1 MWLKFIALSVAVAFP
16 LFWASAGAA
25 QQDGRAGAAS
35 GAASTPTPLAE
46 AEPERL
52 RAVINNFRPYGY
64 LDEAGRPTGL
74 GVDILDAIARRADFE
89 VDYTARA
96 NVSDAIETVEYGLA
110 VIHPALAD
118 VPARRAVLAFSDSY
132 DTLRVVV
139 FRPVDSNDPPRGNI
153 FDGLRLGFNRGSIGE
168 KAARTLPSVTP
179 VPVESNDDLL
189 LALAEGRIDGAV
201 YPKRAFERLARVFDL
216 EGKYRVAGD
225 PLLEIDLRIAVDR
238 DRTEL
243 LQTIN
248 ETLATLKTEPA
259 WQAIR
264 NRWFPPPPPY
274 WNADRIL
281 VAAAIVIG
289 LLVIGAA
296 AVVFR
301 EREMARNRLLRESRE
316 RFEVERALAAQQ
328 AEANQLLTRH
338 NRDMQSIL
346 YVVSHDLKSPLV
358 SIGGFSRKA
367 EKAIRREDPEAA
379 FQALDRVRS
388 NVETMGSL
396 IAGILQLSRIGRERL
411 APSRIDW
418 TQLIEGLNGAL
429 AADLEAREA
438 RIEVVGELPPV
449 VADPTLFYRLVQ
461 NLVANA
467 LAHGCPEPGMTVR
480 IRGAT
485 NGDWHRIAVAD
496 SGPGI
501 PSEYHERI
509 FGLFQRLDRGKDGS
523 GIGLATVLNIAER
536 HGGHVSVDSTAGA
549 GATFWVT
556 LPVTPTVL
564 PTAPAESGEDHD
576 RAFLQQ
582 TEDGRLAGQAA

>member
-1 MWLKFIALSVAVAFP
+1 MWLKFMALPVALALP
-16 LFWASAGAA
+16 LLWAGAGAA
-25 QQDGRAGAAS
+25 QQNGGEAPISAAGEPAVA
-35 GAASTPTPLAE
+35 PEPQ
-46 AEPERL
+46 PERL

-64 LDEAGRPTGL
+64 LDEAGRPTGM
-74 GVDILDAIARRADFE
+74 GVDILDAIARRAGFE
-89 VDYTARA
+89 VEYTVRA
-96 NVSDAIETVEYGLA
+96 NVSDAIEAVEYGLA
-110 VIHPALAD
+110 AIHPALAD
-118 VPARRAVLAFSDSY
+118 VPARRAVLAFSDPY
-132 DTLRVVV
+132 DTLRVVM
-139 FRPVDSNDPPRGNI
+139 FRPVRSKDPSSGPI

-168 KAARTLPSVTP
+168 RATRALTNVTP
-179 VPVESNDDLL
+179 VPLESNDDLL
-189 LALAEGRIDGAV
+189 LALAEGRIDGV
-201 YPKRAFERLARVFDL
+201 VTPKRAFERLARAFEL
-216 EGKYRVAGD
+216 EGKYRVAGE

-238 DRTEL
+238 DRVEL
-243 LQTIN
+243 LETIN

-259 WQAIR
+259 WQTIR
-264 NRWFPPPPPY
+264 NRWFPPRPPY
-274 WNADRIL
+274 WDAERIL

-358 SIGGFSRKA
+358 SIGGFARKA
-367 EKAIRREDPEAA
+367 EKAIAREDQEAA

-411 APSRIDW
+411 APSPIDW
-418 TQLIEGLNGAL
+418 PQLIKGLNGAL
-429 AADLEAREA
+429 AADLEARGA
-438 RIEVVGELPPV
+438 RIEVVSELPPV
-449 VADPTLFYRLVQ
+449 IADPTLFYRMVQ

-467 LAHGCPEPGMTVR
+467 LKHGCPEPGMTVE

-485 NGDWHRIAVAD
+485 HGDWHRIAVAD

-501 PSEYHERI
+501 PAEYHERI

-536 HGGHVSVDSTAGA
+536 HGGHVSVDSTPGA

-556 LPVTPTVL
+556 LPVSPTVL
-564 PTAPAESGEDHD
+564 PSAPADSGEDAD
-576 RAFLQQ
+576 RAILQQ
-582 TEDGRLAGQAA
+582 TEAGARAGQAA